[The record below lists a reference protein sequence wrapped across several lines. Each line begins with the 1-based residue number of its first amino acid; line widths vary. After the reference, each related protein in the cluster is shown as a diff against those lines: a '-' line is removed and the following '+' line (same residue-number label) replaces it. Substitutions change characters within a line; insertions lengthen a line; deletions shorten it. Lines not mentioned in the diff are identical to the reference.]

1 MRQKLLIAF
10 PMLEEVVQ
18 KAQEDFEVITST
30 KDLSLSEIIEASAE
44 HHIFALMISGKQN
57 IGSDAFDGLS
67 KNLKVIAT
75 ASVGYDHI
83 DLKKAKECEIL
94 VTNTPD
100 VLSEATADQ
109 AFLLML
115 STAKRLPESM
125 RTMHSGWGKNPGFS
139 EKLGRDLRGKNLA
152 IFGMGRIGQA
162 LADKGR
168 AFGMNIL
175 YCNRKRLTPDLE
187 KGAQYFESFES
198 MLPKADI
205 LSLNA
210 PATAKTYKIMNE
222 KTFALLPEGAIF
234 VNVARGSLVDE
245 EALIQVLETGHLF
258 GAGLDVF
265 RDEPNIDPRLLKFP
279 NVTLS
284 PHVGSATL
292 ETRIAMGLRA
302 LENIQAVRLGQSP
315 RDELTTGSHL

>member
-1 MRQKLLIAF
+1 MKQKLLIAF
-10 PMLEEVVQ
+10 PMLEEVIK

-30 KDLSLSEIIEASAE
+30 RDLSLAEIIKASVE
-44 HHIFALMISGKQN
+44 HQVFALMISGKQN
-57 IGSDAFDGLS
+57 IGAEAFTSLPKS
-67 KNLKVIAT
+67 LKVIAT

-83 DLKKAKECEIL
+83 DLKKAKECNIF

-125 RTMHSGWGKNPGFS
+125 RIMHSGWGKNPGFS
-139 EKLGRDLRGKNLA
+139 ENLGRDLRGKNLA

-175 YCNRKRLTPDLE
+175 YCNRKRLSPDLE
-187 KGAQYFESFES
+187 KGAQYFEDFES
-198 MLPKADI
+198 MLPKSHI

-210 PATAKTYKIMNE
+210 PATAETQKIMNK
-222 KTFALLPEGAIF
+222 KTFALLPKEAIF
-234 VNVARGSLVDE
+234 INVARGSLVDE
-245 EALIQVLETGHLF
+245 EALIGALESGHLF

-265 RDEPNIDPRLLKFP
+265 QDEPNVDPRLLKFS

-292 ETRIAMGLRA
+292 ETRTAMGLRA
-302 LENIQAVRLGQSP
+302 LENLQAVKSGKSP
-315 RDELTTGSHL
+315 RDSLI